1 MKRLVLWSLLF
12 AAMPNYA
19 ATLNINIEGQQIR
32 FENAITLGGNNYTL
46 SDWSI
51 ASGLTTTSQF
61 LPSAFVTDKP
71 DTMTLT
77 SNSGQS
83 VEAAIAVN
91 GLQYNTASNP
101 FTRGDNLFVTPV
113 CSQSQLSGNIVT
125 LHDNDTQNCS
135 ADFSLE
141 YPQSIT
147 PFYFYRPTFNIDTA
161 SLLNAL
167 QGQAKGVYTATIP
180 ADIKYYYRSAGGAL
194 TYRILPDV
202 FTVNI
207 DYTPNSLES
216 INVVGDGVLSPM
228 YDTTNH
234 TVSAQT
240 TFNITALG
248 QFSTGL
254 SMTLLTNEFELTS
267 ASGKTSI
274 PYSIQCNEANCE
286 DTDWV
291 KSGVNQLDNSQT
303 SYVIQSPSSVINF
316 DLNINYQN
324 IPSTD
329 VETGTYSGNF
339 TVMFEELY

>member
-1 MKRLVLWSLLF
+1 MKRLVLLSLLL
-12 AAMPNYA
+12 ATMPNYA
-19 ATLNINIEGQQIR
+19 ATLNINIEGQQVR
-32 FENAITLGGNNYTL
+32 FENAITLGGNQYTL

-51 ASGLTTTSQF
+51 ANGLTTTSQF

-77 SNSGQS
+77 SNAGQS
-83 VEAAIAVN
+83 VQAAIAVN

-101 FTRGDNLFVTPV
+101 YTRGDNKFVTPT

-125 LHDNDTQNCS
+125 LGDSDTQNCS
-135 ADFSLE
+135 ANFSLE
-141 YPQSIT
+141 YSQSVT
-147 PFYFYRPTFNIDTA
+147 PFYFYRPTFNIDTT
-161 SLLNAL
+161 SLLNSL
-167 QGQAKGVYTATIP
+167 QGQAKGMYTATIP
-180 ADIKYYYRSAGGAL
+180 ADIKYYYRSSGGAL

-216 INVVGDGVLSPM
+216 IDVSGDGVLSPV

-240 TFNITALG
+240 TFNITAIG

-254 SMTLLTNEFELTS
+254 SMTLLTNKFELTS
-267 ASGKTSI
+267 ASGNTSI
-274 PYSIQCNEANCE
+274 PYSIHCNEANCE

-291 KSGVNQLDNSQT
+291 KNGVNQLDNNQT

-316 DLNINYQN
+316 DLNVNYQN

>member
-77 SNSGQS
+77 SNAGHT

-91 GLQYNTASNP
+91 GLQYNTASNS

-125 LHDNDTQNCS
+125 LHDSETQNCS

-216 INVVGDGVLSPM
+216 IDVVGDGVLSPV

-267 ASGKTSI
+267 VSGKTSI

-291 KSGVNQLDNSQT
+291 KSGINQLDNNQT

-316 DLNINYQN
+316 DLNVNYQN

>member
-1 MKRLVLWSLLF
+1 MKRLAFWSLLLL
-12 AAMPNYA
+12 AAPSYA
-19 ATLNINIEGQQIR
+19 ATLNINIEGQQVR

-83 VEAAIAVN
+83 LEAAIAVN

>member
-1 MKRLVLWSLLF
+1 M
-12 AAMPNYA
+12 
-19 ATLNINIEGQQIR
+19 
-32 FENAITLGGNNYTL
+32 
-46 SDWSI
+46 
-51 ASGLTTTSQF
+51 
-61 LPSAFVTDKP
+61 
-71 DTMTLT
+71 
-77 SNSGQS
+77 
-83 VEAAIAVN
+83 EAAIAVN

-316 DLNINYQN
+316 DLNVNYQN

>member
-1 MKRLVLWSLLF
+1 MKRLVLLSLLL
-12 AAMPNYA
+12 ATMPNYA
-19 ATLNINIEGQQIR
+19 ATLNINIEGQQVR
-32 FENAITLGGNNYTL
+32 FENAITLGGNQYTL

-51 ASGLTTTSQF
+51 ANGLTTTSQF

-77 SNSGQS
+77 SNAGQS
-83 VEAAIAVN
+83 VQAAIAVN

-101 FTRGDNLFVTPV
+101 YTRGDNKFVTPT

-125 LHDNDTQNCS
+125 LGDSDTQNCS
-135 ADFSLE
+135 ANFSLE
-141 YPQSIT
+141 YSQSVT
-147 PFYFYRPTFNIDTA
+147 PFYFYRPTFNIDTT
-161 SLLNAL
+161 SLLNSL
-167 QGQAKGVYTATIP
+167 QGQAKGMYTATIP
-180 ADIKYYYRSAGGAL
+180 ADIKYYYRSSGGAL

-216 INVVGDGVLSPM
+216 IDVSGNGVLSPV

-240 TFNITALG
+240 TFNITAIG

-254 SMTLLTNEFELTS
+254 SMTLLTNKFELTS
-267 ASGKTSI
+267 ASGNTSI
-274 PYSIQCNEANCE
+274 PYSIHCNEANCE

-291 KSGVNQLDNSQT
+291 KNGVNQLDNNQT

-316 DLNINYQN
+316 DLNVNYQN

>member
-1 MKRLVLWSLLF
+1 MKRLAFWSLLLL
-12 AAMPNYA
+12 AAPSYA
-19 ATLNINIEGQQIR
+19 ATLNINIEGQQVR
-32 FENAITLGGNNYTL
+32 FENAIILGGNSYTL

-83 VEAAIAVN
+83 LEAAIAVN

-135 ADFSLE
+135 ADFSLD
-141 YPQSIT
+141 YSQSIT

-216 INVVGDGVLSPM
+216 IDVVGDGVLSPV

-316 DLNINYQN
+316 DLNVNYQN